1 MARLIDADALKKG
14 LEDWYCAP
22 ERCNSYNGVRCRA
35 CALDDAL
42 SGIDDAPTVDPI
54 EWFKAWIGEIM
65 MNNNDEPLTQSEIL
79 RRIDEGGLKRFI
91 EDYEREKNDDTDRT
105 DS

>member
-1 MARLIDADALKKG
+1 MTRLIDADEIMK
-14 LEDWYCAP
+14 
-22 ERCNSYNGVRCRA
+22 
-35 CALDDAL
+35 AL
-42 SGIDDAPTVDPI
+42 SIFNDTTNGNSHFLNGIETAKELIDDAPTADPI

-91 EDYEREKNDDTDRT
+91 EDYERERR
-105 DS
+105 